1 MVYYKQNINGDILMF
16 DFKTQI
22 SEFLGYC
29 HFRKSLNEK
38 TLRAYSADLKQFS
51 QFTNCKYGK
60 NEICAY
66 ISHLHNVF
74 KPKTVRRKIA
84 RLKAFTHYLIIE
96 EIIEINPFNKI
107 ETSFREP
114 QLLPKTIPL
123 RTIKAILVAAYS
135 SLSEG
140 STEYR
145 HKTIVRD
152 IAVLELLFATGARV
166 SEICSLKP
174 SDINESDH
182 TVKFYGKGSKERIIQ
197 IENKSVR
204 KALKEY
210 CKLFARDIKSS
221 GFFLVNRLHNRLSEQ
236 SVRSMI
242 NKYAESVKSDIHI
255 TPHMFRHSFAT
266 LLLEEDVDIR
276 YIQKLLGHSSIT
288 TTQIYTHVA
297 MSKQKEILSTKHPR
311 NKIKL

>member
-1 MVYYKQNINGDILMF
+1 MIELSI
-16 DFKTQI
+16 QI
-22 SEFLGYC
+22 PTFLDYC
-29 HFRKSLNEK
+29 RNRKALNEK
-38 TLRAYSADLKQFS
+38 TLRAYSVDLKQFS
-51 QFTNCKYGK
+51 QFTNQTYGK
-60 NEICAY
+60 KEICVY
-66 ISHLHNVF
+66 ISHLHSTF

-84 RLKAFTHYLIIE
+84 TLKAFTHYLMIE

-114 QLLPKTIPL
+114 LLLPKTIPL
-123 RTIKAILVAAYS
+123 STIKAILAAAYS
-135 SLSEG
+135 SLSG
-140 STEYR
+140 ISTEYR
-145 HKTIVRD
+145 RKTIVRD

-174 SDINESDH
+174 ADINESDH

-210 CKLFARDIKSS
+210 CKLFAGDIRSS
-221 GFFLVNRLHNRLSEQ
+221 GFFFVNRLHNRLSEQ

-242 NKYAESVKSDIHI
+242 NKYAESAKSDIHI

>member
-1 MVYYKQNINGDILMF
+1 MIDLAIQ
-16 DFKTQI
+16 T
-22 SEFLGYC
+22 SAFLDYC
-29 HFRKSLNEK
+29 RNRKALSDK

-51 QFTNCKYGK
+51 IFTNRKYGK

-66 ISHLHNVF
+66 ISHLHSTF

-84 RLKAFTHYLIIE
+84 TLKAFTHYLMVEEVIE
-96 EIIEINPFNKI
+96 KNPFNRI

-114 QLLPKTIPL
+114 LHLPKTIPL
-123 RTIKAILVAAYS
+123 CMIQDILATAYS
-135 SLSEG
+135 SLSEA
-140 STEYR
+140 STEN
-145 HKTIVRD
+145 KQNAAARD

-166 SEICSLKP
+166 SEICSLRP
-174 SDINESDH
+174 ADINESDH

-204 KALKEY
+204 MAIQKY
-210 CKLFARDIKSS
+210 HKLFAADIKSS
-221 GFFLVNRLHNRLSEQ
+221 GFFFVNRLCNRLSEQ

-242 NKYAESVKSDIHI
+242 NKYAESAKSDMHI

-276 YIQKLLGHSSIT
+276 YIQRLLGHSSIT

-297 MSKQKEILSTKHPR
+297 MSKQKEILSAKHPR
-311 NKIKL
+311 NKIKI

>member
-1 MVYYKQNINGDILMF
+1 MIDLTI
-16 DFKTQI
+16 QI
-22 SEFLGYC
+22 PAFLNYC
-29 HFRKSLNEK
+29 RNRKALNEK
-38 TLRAYSADLKQFS
+38 TLRAYAVDLKQFS
-51 QFTNCKYGK
+51 QFTSCIYGK
-60 NEICAY
+60 NEIGDY
-66 ISHLHNVF
+66 ISHLHSTF

-84 RLKAFTHYLIIE
+84 TLKAFTHYLMIE
-96 EIIEINPFNKI
+96 EVIEINPFNKI

-114 QLLPKTIPL
+114 LLLPKTIPL
-123 RTIKAILVAAYS
+123 NTIKAILAAAYS
-135 SLSEG
+135 SLSGG

-145 HKTIVRD
+145 HKTVVRD

-174 SDINESDH
+174 ADINESDH

-210 CKLFARDIKSS
+210 CRLFDGDIRLS
-221 GFFLVNRLHNRLSEQ
+221 GCFFVNRLHNRLSEQ

-242 NKYAESVKSDIHI
+242 NKYAEAAKSDIHI

-297 MSKQKEILSTKHPR
+297 MSKQKEILSAKHPR
-311 NKIKL
+311 NKIKI

>member
-1 MVYYKQNINGDILMF
+1 MIDLAIHIPAF
-16 DFKTQI
+16 ID
-22 SEFLGYC
+22 YC
-29 HFRKSLNEK
+29 RNRRALNEK
-38 TLRAYSADLKQFS
+38 TLRAYSVDLKQFS
-51 QFTNCKYGK
+51 HFTNRTYSK
-60 NEICAY
+60 NEICSY
-66 ISHLHNVF
+66 ISHLHSAF

-84 RLKAFTHYLIIE
+84 TLKAFTHYLMIE
-96 EIIEINPFNKI
+96 EIIEINPFSKI
-107 ETSFREP
+107 DTSFREP
-114 QLLPKTIPL
+114 LLLPKTIPL
-123 RTIKAILVAAYS
+123 ITINAILATAYN
-135 SLSEG
+135 SLSETSTAYRRG
-140 STEYR
+140 SV
-145 HKTIVRD
+145 IRD

-174 SDINESDH
+174 SDVNESDH
-182 TVKFYGKGSKERIIQ
+182 TIKFYGKGSKERIIQ

-204 KALKEY
+204 KAIENYSL
-210 CKLFARDIKSS
+210 LFAKDIKSS
-221 GFFLVNRLHNRLSEQ
+221 GFFFVNRLHNRLSEQ

-242 NKYAESVKSDIHI
+242 NKYAKSANSDIHI

-311 NKIKL
+311 NKIKI

>member
-1 MVYYKQNINGDILMF
+1 M
-16 DFKTQI
+16 
-22 SEFLGYC
+22 
-29 HFRKSLNEK
+29 
-38 TLRAYSADLKQFS
+38 
-51 QFTNCKYGK
+51 
-60 NEICAY
+60 
-66 ISHLHNVF
+66 
-74 KPKTVRRKIA
+74 
-84 RLKAFTHYLIIE
+84 IE
-96 EIIEINPFNKI
+96 EIIETNPFNKI

-114 QLLPKTIPL
+114 LLLPKTIPL
-123 RTIKAILVAAYS
+123 LTINAMLSAAYS
-135 SLSEG
+135 NLSEPL
-140 STEYR
+140 TKYQR
-145 HKTIVRD
+145 KTVIRD

-166 SEICSLKP
+166 SEICSLKA
-174 SDINESDH
+174 SDVNESDH
-182 TVKFYGKGSKERIIQ
+182 TIKFYGKGSKERIIQ

-204 KALKEY
+204 KAVKKYSL
-210 CKLFARDIKSS
+210 LFARDIKSS
-221 GFFLVNRLHNRLSEQ
+221 GFFFVNRLHNRLSEQ

-242 NKYAESVKSDIHI
+242 NKYAESANSDTHI

>member
-1 MVYYKQNINGDILMF
+1 MVDLII
-16 DFKTQI
+16 QI
-22 SEFLGYC
+22 PAFLDYC
-29 HFRKSLNEK
+29 RSRKALNEK
-38 TLRAYSADLKQFS
+38 TLRAYFVDLKQFS
-51 QFTNCKYGK
+51 QFTNRTFGK
-60 NEICAY
+60 NEICTY
-66 ISHLHNVF
+66 ISHLHSTF

-84 RLKAFTHYLIIE
+84 TLKAFTHYLVIE

-114 QLLPKTIPL
+114 LLLPKTIPL
-123 RTIKAILVAAYS
+123 STIKAILAAAYS
-135 SLSEG
+135 GLSG
-140 STEYR
+140 VSTEYR
-145 HKTIVRD
+145 HKTVVRD

-174 SDINESDH
+174 TDINESDH

-210 CKLFARDIKSS
+210 CKLFAGDIRSS
-221 GFFLVNRLHNRLSEQ
+221 GFFFVNRLHNRLSEQ

-242 NKYAESVKSDIHI
+242 NKYAESAKSDIHI

>member
-1 MVYYKQNINGDILMF
+1 MINLTI
-16 DFKTQI
+16 QI
-22 SEFLGYC
+22 SEFLDYC
-29 HFRKSLNEK
+29 RNRKALSRK
-38 TLRAYSADLKQFS
+38 TLSAYSVDLKQFS
-51 QFTNCKYGK
+51 QFTRSTYEK
-60 NEICAY
+60 NEICKY
-66 ISHLHNVF
+66 ISHLHSTF

-84 RLKAFTHYLIIE
+84 TLKAFTHYLMIE
-96 EIIEINPFNKI
+96 EVIDVNPFDKI

-114 QLLPKTIPL
+114 LLLPKTIPL
-123 RTIKAILVAAYS
+123 NTIRAILAAAYGC
-135 SLSEG
+135 LSENL
-140 STEYR
+140 TKYH
-145 HKTIVRD
+145 HKTVVRD

-174 SDINESDH
+174 ADINESDH

-210 CKLFARDIKSS
+210 FELFAEDIRLS
-221 GFFLVNRLHNRLSEQ
+221 GFFFVNRLHNRLSEQ
-236 SVRSMI
+236 SVRAMI
-242 NKYAESVKSDIHI
+242 NKYAKSTKSDMHI

-297 MSKQKEILSTKHPR
+297 MSKQKEILSAKHPR